1 MQPGN
6 GSVEG
11 VHGSMFP
18 RGPSCTPFTQ
28 QRSCLMGLGLLDD
41 LVEYA
46 VGKVDTFDSQ
56 FCPLDPYG
64 GILQDNK

>member
-1 MQPGN
+1 
-6 GSVEG
+6 
-11 VHGSMFP
+11 
-18 RGPSCTPFTQ
+18 
-28 QRSCLMGLGLLDD
+28 MGLGLLDD

-46 VGKVDTFDSQ
+46 VGKVGTFDSQ